1 MTKKK
6 GSTILKMEGPAIY
19 RIHVQG
25 RLDARLAS
33 RLAGM
38 QITEIRGSS
47 KGPETIL
54 VGRLVDQASL
64 TGVLNSLYEL
74 HLPVL
79 SAKCIDAEVNST
91 NQWETDDENI

>member
-6 GSTILKMEGPAIY
+6 DPTVLTMDGPAIY

-25 RLDARLAS
+25 RLDARLAD
-33 RLAGM
+33 RLGGM
-38 QITEIRGSS
+38 QITEVHVSG

-64 TGVLNSLYEL
+64 TGILNSLYEL

-79 SAKCIDAEVNST
+79 SAECIDAEDDST
-91 NQWETDDENI
+91 SQ

>member
-1 MTKKK
+1 MIKNK
-6 GSTILKMEGPAIY
+6 GPTVLKMEGPAIY

-25 RLDARLAS
+25 RLDARLTN
-33 RLAGM
+33 RLGGM
-38 QITEIRGSS
+38 QITEICVTG

-64 TGVLNSLYEL
+64 TGILNSLYEL

-79 SAKCIDAEVNST
+79 SAECIGAEDDST
-91 NQWETDDENI
+91 SL

>member
-6 GSTILKMEGPAIY
+6 GSTVLTMDGPAIY
-19 RIHVQG
+19 RIQIQG
-25 RLDARLAS
+25 RLDARLTN
-33 RLAGM
+33 RLGGM
-38 QITEIRGSS
+38 QITEVRVTG

-64 TGVLNSLYEL
+64 TGILNSLYEL

-79 SAKCIDAEVNST
+79 SAECLDAEDKPFV
-91 NQWETDDENI
+91 